1 MADLG
6 HAPRV
11 VGCTCHGLES
21 IEDHVSA
28 DVGSVVQASKSDVM
42 ARGIAID
49 LLQMAKRVGPQCE
62 AAEYEDLSRE
72 ENLTLDR
79 VVVDD

>member
-1 MADLG
+1 MFIGARRSG
-6 HAPRV
+6 HR
-11 VGCTCHGLES
+11 GLEP
-21 IEDHVSA
+21 IEDQAST
-28 DVGSVVQASKSDVM
+28 DIRDIVQASKSDLV
-42 ARGIAID
+42 ARGVAID
-49 LLQMAKRVGPQCE
+49 LLQMAKRVGPQYE